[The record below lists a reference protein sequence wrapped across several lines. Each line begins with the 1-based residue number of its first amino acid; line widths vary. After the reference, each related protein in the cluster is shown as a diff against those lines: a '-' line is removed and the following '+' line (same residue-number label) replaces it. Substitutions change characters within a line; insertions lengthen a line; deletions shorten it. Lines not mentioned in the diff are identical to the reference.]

1 MRSNSGLIILVSI
14 VLLAAVP
21 YAGAEIKFEILGRA
35 KNVQGVIL
43 PAGTRIEYTE
53 SGKINY
59 AILEGPAK
67 LQDLPC
73 RGWVYFYESGRIK
86 NAELS
91 REATIQGMKFE
102 NGSRISLYESGKLQS
117 GTLAEGKIVDGI
129 KLVDGAR
136 ISLFEDGKVINAYL
150 TKAQEIQGILCAPGL
165 IDFYDNGR
173 LETAT
178 LARAEELGR
187 IKYPAGSVIDLY
199 SSGRVKRVALSE
211 AMTIEG
217 VLYGKGNRVHFGE
230 DGKVLPVR

>member
-1 MRSNSGLIILVSI
+1 MRGNPGLIILVSI
-14 VLLAAVP
+14 ALLGASP
-21 YAGAEIKFEILGRA
+21 YAGAEIKFEILGSA
-35 KNVQGVIL
+35 KNVQGMML

-53 SGKINY
+53 SGKVNY
-59 AILEGPAK
+59 AILESPAK

-73 RGWVYFYESGRIK
+73 QGWAYFYESGKIK

-91 REATIQGMKFE
+91 RDVTLQGMKFE
-102 NGSRISLYESGKLQS
+102 KGSRISLYESGKLQS

-136 ISLFEDGKVINAYL
+136 ISLFEDGNVINAYL
-150 TKAQEIQGILCAPGL
+150 TKAQEIQGIMCAPGL

-199 SSGRVKRVALSE
+199 SSGRVKRAALPE

-217 VLYGKGNRVHFGE
+217 ILYSKGNRVHFGE
-230 DGKVLPVR
+230 DGKVLPAR